1 MILIYS
7 MSHFFFLAAKEVLF
21 LYYYFIFTISTL
33 VFYSWH
39 NIHHSSDAHVC
50 LSAVQLYL

>member
-1 MILIYS
+1 

-21 LYYYFIFTISTL
+21 LYYYFIFRISTL
-33 VFYSWH
+33 IFYSWH

-50 LSAVQLYL
+50 LCAVQLYL